1 MFMQKWREYWGLE
14 EDPFNC
20 EDADKDLILCSLDSS
35 AVHWSFDRLYGNP
48 RVAAPAIVFGEKGSG
63 KSALRLMIKRRVEE
77 FNRQNPDGKVFLFE
91 YIDFNPYLSQ
101 FRRAIVARADDAQAA
116 QEVVKRWKIADHLD
130 AVLSLGT
137 TKLADEIL
145 AMSEAPKKLTRKQK
159 IYLQILTA
167 IYYNSDRQTTAETL
181 HKFGWIIKRRTFRM
195 ALKWMLIIVL
205 TVLSVFVGLLPHLI
219 DKDLG
224 PDQLWYTTGFL
235 GLLGSWA
242 WFIYAMTT
250 VRALSSWA
258 SRSVKILPHNP
269 SNLNHILA
277 SLSTKERKEF
287 VVPRGSEEASRY
299 HLLDRFMD
307 LIEIFGYRGVY
318 ILLDRFDEPSLL
330 SVREDLIKDFVKTL
344 LEIKLLQY
352 PRLGLK
358 LFLPI
363 ELDEIHRNAGPDDLK
378 RMRLD
383 KSNLI
388 PELKWSGQE
397 LYEIANQRMQ
407 VCRAGTV
414 PGSQLADLFEDGF
427 DFIYLKD
434 TLTALGTPRFAFG
447 FFSTLFTEYVKNLP
461 NDLPDQDPR
470 WKLPRVHFDVVRAM
484 WIDRSG
490 VLRRVLN

>member
-1 MFMQKWREYWGLE
+1 MFMQKWREYWSLR

-20 EDADKDLILCSLDSS
+20 EDADKDMILASLDSS
-35 AVHWSFDRLYGNP
+35 SVHWSFDRLYGNP

-63 KSALRLMIKRRVEE
+63 KSALRLMIKRRVDE
-77 FNRQNPDGKVFLFE
+77 FNRKNPEEKVFLFE
-91 YIDFNPYLSQ
+91 YIDFNPYMSQ
-101 FRRAIVARADDAQAA
+101 FRRSIVARADDSQAA
-116 QEVVKRWKIADHLD
+116 EEVVKRWKIADHLD

-137 TKLADEIL
+137 TKLANEIL
-145 AMSEAPKKLTRKQK
+145 ELSDPPKKLTRKQK
-159 IYLQILTA
+159 IYFQIL
-167 IYYNSDRQTTAETL
+167 ISLYYDSDRQTTAETL
-181 HKFGWIIKRRTFRM
+181 HKFGWIMKRRTFRM
-195 ALKWMLIIVL
+195 ALKWMLVIFL
-205 TVLSVFVGLLPHLI
+205 SVLSIGTGLLPHLF
-219 DKDLG
+219 DQTPG
-224 PDQLWYTTGFL
+224 PAKLWYTLGGL
-235 GLLGSWA
+235 GLLGSWT
-242 WFIYAMTT
+242 WFIYALTM
-250 VRALSSWA
+250 VRALASWA

-269 SNLNHILA
+269 SNLNRILA
-277 SLSTKERKEF
+277 GLSTKERKEF

-307 LIEIFGYRGVY
+307 LIEEFGYRGVY

-407 VCRAGTV
+407 ACQDGSV
-414 PGSQLADLFEDGF
+414 PGGQLADLFEEGF

-434 TLTALGTPRFAFG
+434 TLTTMGTPRFAFG
-447 FFSTLFTEYVKNLP
+447 FLSTLFTEYVKNLP

-470 WKLPRVHFDVVRAM
+470 WKLPRAHFDVVRAM